1 VHRPQGETAFL
12 SSAKAPQ
19 VAGWHW
25 IIWHG
30 RISWDRS
37 NRSTICWLFLAVL
50 FDRIADLPMWA
61 RKSDCLLADG
71 AESA

>member
-1 VHRPQGETAFL
+1 
-12 SSAKAPQ
+12 
-19 VAGWHW
+19 
-25 IIWHG
+25 
-30 RISWDRS
+30 
-37 NRSTICWLFLAVL
+37 VL